1 VQLYESE
8 YFPHL
13 RSLTGMEDADTETMF
28 DVANYLYWAN
38 MSHLDLKF
46 ELTDW
51 DLQWINA
58 SVQTGV
64 WSKYNAD
71 TEQI

>member
-1 VQLYESE
+1 
-8 YFPHL
+8 
-13 RSLTGMEDADTETMF
+13 MEDADTETMF

-38 MSHLDLKF
+38 MSHLNLKF

-51 DLQWINA
+51 DLEWINA

-71 TEQI
+71 HEQI